1 MTGRKHLHRSG
12 KSLRHCIVVLA
23 VAIAAG
29 CNSGAYN
36 SIPTGPVLT
45 GNTSVTVLLSSS
57 ANDQLSRFTMD
68 ISNISLTGQTG
79 NKVTLFGSPTTQNAD
94 FIHLNGGSTP
104 LATVTVAQG
113 VYNAASITIG
123 YSSFTCISLDST
135 GGVQS
140 STFAYG
146 GTPASQVTINMPE
159 PITIKGTAMGLQ
171 VDLLVSTSATY
182 SDCSGAGS
190 ATYSITPTLN
200 VTPVAIASQPTND
213 QNGKASGLDGR
224 VVSVDATADSFNLA
238 TDNGYSIGSVPDGS
252 SVPIVTSSNTVYQ
265 GIADLS
271 VLAPG
276 MFVDIDGA
284 IQANGS
290 LLAVR
295 VSVQDQSAVN
305 VFIGPLMTVYP
316 PNNVNVTVFNVFG
329 QQQQGDDYSTNPP
342 DWSPFGFNSF
352 ISFQI
357 SGQFSASQIQSLP
370 FTATFS
376 GSNMVAGQ
384 KVYVSARAVTCCGAG
399 SETQATTVTL
409 IPQTINGTVSG
420 VSSVGNFAVY
430 TVALAAY
437 DLFPALA
444 VQPGQTTVLASPG
457 SVVVY
462 VDGGTQM
469 LNTKPLAAGSVLRFN
484 GLVFNDN
491 GTLRMDCAQ
500 VNDGISE

>member
-1 MTGRKHLHRSG
+1 MTGRIKLHSSA

-23 VAIAAG
+23 AAILVG
-29 CNSGAYN
+29 CGSGAN
-36 SIPTGPVLT
+36 TSIPTGPVLT

-57 ANDQLSRFTMD
+57 ANDQLSQFTLD
-68 ISNISLTGQTG
+68 ISNISLTDQTG
-79 NKVTLFGSPTTQNAD
+79 NTVNLFSSPTTQNAD
-94 FIHLNGGSTP
+94 FIHLNGSSTP
-104 LATVTVAQG
+104 LATVTVPQG
-113 VYNAASITIG
+113 VYNAARMTIG

-140 STFAYG
+140 GTFAYG
-146 GTPASQVTINMPE
+146 GTPASQVTVNMPE
-159 PITIKGTAMGLQ
+159 PITIKGTAVGLQ
-171 VDLLVSTSATY
+171 VDLAVSTSATY
-182 SDCSGAGS
+182 SGCSGAGS
-190 ATYSITPTLN
+190 ATYSIAPTLN

-213 QNGKASGLDGR
+213 QNGKVSGLNGR
-224 VVSVDATADSFNLA
+224 VVSVDATADSFSLA

-276 MFVDIDGA
+276 MFVDMDAA

-295 VSVQDQSAVN
+295 VSVQDQSAAN
-305 VFIGPLMTVYP
+305 VYIGPLMTVYP
-316 PNNVNVTVFNVFG
+316 PSNGVTVFNVFG

-342 DWSPFGFNSF
+342 NWSPFGFNSF

-357 SGQFSASQIQSLP
+357 SGRFSASQIQSLP

-399 SETQATTVTL
+399 SETQATTITL

-430 TVALAAY
+430 TVTLAAY

-444 VQPGQTTVLASPG
+444 VQPGQTTVLANPG
-457 SVVVY
+457 SVIAY
-462 VDGGTQM
+462 VDSGTQM
-469 LNTKPLAAGSVLRFN
+469 LHTKPLTAGSVLRFN

-500 VNDGISE
+500 VNDGIAE